1 MHIWPHLCGICSK
14 TSLNKIE
21 RLISGHVYVIQT
33 LYAMKIYIP
42 TIYIR
47 LVCHVMWSISSH
59 NLLTYENN
67 PAMNK
72 KNSAPFVLQPASPL
86 PLALCFL
93 FPHAFYYA
101 ISHQNILRFNSYLF
115 FASPLPH
122 IFPAY
127 KLT

>member
-72 KNSAPFVLQPASPL
+72 KIQPLLFSNQPA
-86 PLALCFL
+86 
-93 FPHAFYYA
+93 HY
-101 ISHQNILRFNSYLF
+101 H
-115 FASPLPH
+115 
-122 IFPAY
+122 
-127 KLT
+127 